1 VRVERLDARALPDGY
16 DARGRLLSGPAAVAE
31 RLRKL
36 APPPGDA
43 RDVVTQILSV
53 VAHEGDEAVL
63 EYTRELDLAGVAP
76 RPLRVPAEELDEA
89 IVRLPLEVVAGLQV
103 AIANVAAVAQVG
115 VGEDVSVH
123 LPQGHSVTVRELPV
137 DSAAVYVPGGRAP
150 YPSTAVMGVVTAR
163 AAGVADVVVCSPPG
177 RDGQVDPLILG
188 TCRLLGVERVY
199 RMGGAQAVAALAY
212 GTETVQ
218 RVDVVVGPGN
228 VYVQEAKRK
237 LSDVVGIDS
246 FAGPS
251 DLLVVLG
258 TDADPRLLALD
269 LLAQAEHGA
278 GSFVAALSPSADA
291 LDALAAEVQRLTAQ
305 DASATAG
312 ATGASGTGATG
323 AGAEGVAPEAVTA
336 PPRPHAPRCVL
347 VQTADVRAAV
357 EIANEYAPEHLQLVG
372 AEPEAL
378 APQVRRAGC
387 VFVGASAGTAF
398 GDYVAGSNHI
408 LPTAGAARFASG
420 LSPRHF
426 RRHQAEVRL
435 GAVGGDA
442 VRKLAA
448 AGAPVAR
455 AEGFEWH
462 ARSMEARAAGG
473 LAVESPTAGAPSEPP
488 LGENEA

>member
-1 VRVERLDARALPDGY
+1 MRVERLDAREPPDGY

-43 RDVVTQILSV
+43 RDVVTQILAV

-63 EYTRELDLAGVAP
+63 EYTRELDLAGAPP
-76 RPLRVPAEELDEA
+76 RPLVVPAEELHEA
-89 IVRLPLEVVAGLQV
+89 IVQLPLEVVAGLQV
-103 AIANVAAVAQVG
+103 AIANVAAVAQAG
-115 VGEDVSVH
+115 VGGDVSVR

-163 AAGVADVVVCSPPG
+163 AAGVLDVVVCSPPG

-258 TDADPRLLALD
+258 ADADPRLLALD

-278 GSFVAALSPSADA
+278 GSFVAALSPSAAA
-291 LDALAAEVQRLTAQ
+291 LDALAAEVERLRAQ
-305 DASATAG
+305 DASAAVG
-312 ATGASGTGATG
+312 ATGAV
-323 AGAEGVAPEAVTA
+323 AGVGGSAA
-336 PPRPHAPRCVL
+336 PRPGVDAPRCVL
-347 VQTADVRAAV
+347 VQSADVRAAV

-372 AEPEAL
+372 AEPEAM

-387 VFVGASAGTAF
+387 VFVGAAAGTAF

-426 RRHQAEVRL
+426 RRRQAEVRL
-435 GAVGGDA
+435 GAVGGPA
-442 VRKLAA
+442 ARKLAA

-462 ARSMEARAAGG
+462 ARSMEARAGG
-473 LAVESPTAGAPSEPP
+473 M
-488 LGENEA
+488 GENQEP